1 MEFQRREW
9 TIGLMVVGLQVDLL
23 FQLFYIAKRDII
35 NIISTR
41 INGRRSYMKINI
53 YYGGRGLLDDP
64 TLYVISRIEN
74 VLKELR
80 VKVERYN
87 IYEHKN
93 EIATL
98 PQTFRDVDGIILAT
112 TVEWLGIGGYMQQFL
127 DACWLYGD
135 KEKISNTYMQ
145 PIVMSTTY
153 GEREAETTLC
163 NAWEILGGLPCS
175 GLCGY
180 VEDITTFQLN
190 KEYNLIIEKRAENLY
205 RTISQKIKS
214 LPTSN
219 QAVKQSVL
227 RTQQLNLTPQESE
240 QLSKYVSD
248 DTYVKQQKEDIEEL
262 ATMFKDMLGQQAST
276 DDMPY
281 IKELEA
287 HFIPLREFKACYSFN
302 IEGIKNPLYIKVD
315 EDKLDIHYGEEDI
328 VDVYAKFSKS
338 IMESIIDG
346 HMTFQRAFMTGEM
359 TAKGNFKTLRMLD
372 QIFPF

>member
-1 MEFQRREW
+1 
-9 TIGLMVVGLQVDLL
+9 
-23 FQLFYIAKRDII
+23 
-35 NIISTR
+35 
-41 INGRRSYMKINI
+41 MKINV

-64 TLYVISRIEN
+64 TLYVLNKMED

-98 PQTFRDVDGIILAT
+98 PQTFKDVDGIILAT

-135 KEKISNTYMQ
+135 KEKISQLYMQ

-153 GEREAETTLC
+153 GEREGELTLA
-163 NAWEILGGLPCS
+163 NAWDILGGQPCP

-180 VEDITTFQLN
+180 VEDLVSFEVNT
-190 KEYNLIIEKRAENLY
+190 EYTEIIEKKAENLY
-205 RTISQKIKS
+205 RMISQKMKS

-219 QAVKQSVL
+219 NAVKRSVL
-227 RTQQLNLTPQESE
+227 RTQQMNLTPQESE

-262 ATMFKDMLGQQAST
+262 ASMFKDMLGKAAGEEREPFVK
-276 DDMPY
+276 D
-281 IKELEA
+281 LES
-287 HFIPLREFKACYSFN
+287 HFVAQNDFSATYSIT
-302 IEGIKNPLYIKVD
+302 IEGFKNPLSIYVD
-315 EDKLDIHYGEEDI
+315 NDKLEVYYGKKEE
-328 VDVYAKFSKS
+328 VDVYAKMS
-338 IMESIIDG
+338 IDVMQSIVDG
-346 HMTFQRAFMTGEM
+346 RMTFQRAFMTGEM

-372 QIFPF
+372 QVFLF